1 MLSIRLRREGAS
13 KDPHYRVV
21 VAEHSAARD
30 GRFLEILG
38 HYHPSSEPADIDIDV
53 ERANYWIARGAKV
66 SDTVRTLI
74 KKVEK
79 QPAASTTD

>member
-1 MLSIRLRREGAS
+1 MLSIRLRRAGAS

-38 HYHPSSEPADIDIDV
+38 HYHPSSEPAQIDIDV
-53 ERANYWIARGAKV
+53 ERANYWIARGAQV

-79 QPAASTTD
+79 QPASTTD